1 MYGKKL
7 RQLRHL
13 EGWTTEEV
21 AKKIGV
27 AKQTYNH
34 YENEKRKP
42 GLTTIRK
49 LAEVY
54 GVDLD
59 QIFGEELIKEEEAT
73 YKVNGNIP
81 IIGDIAA
88 GTPLLAEQNII
99 GYAPAPPMINIE
111 NRNVFYLKVKGDS
124 MNREFDDGSYVLVD
138 RDLQVEKGEIAA
150 LMLNGDEATVKKVS
164 WDNNFFTLIPMSYN
178 EEHYPQ
184 VINLEEEDVKIIG
197 KVIGAYK
204 TY

>member
-88 GTPLLAEQNII
+88 GTP
-99 GYAPAPPMINIE
+99 
-111 NRNVFYLKVKGDS
+111 
-124 MNREFDDGSYVLVD
+124 D
-138 RDLQVEKGEIAA
+138 RKSTR
-150 LMLNGDEATVKKVS
+150 LNSSHVAIS
-164 WDNNFFTLIPMSYN
+164 
-178 EEHYPQ
+178 
-184 VINLEEEDVKIIG
+184 
-197 KVIGAYK
+197 
-204 TY
+204 

>member
-164 WDNNFFTLIPMSYN
+164 WDDNFFTLIPMSYN